1 MANVGFTMH
10 LGLHSQGLVVI
21 HVKSYNNDVLLKK
34 RFCLIGGKMSLRITI
49 ENNYKTAIKSKNTND
64 VNTLRLIKSAIK
76 DRDIAIRSGDNNNVI
91 SDQEILSLL
100 QSLIKQRKDS
110 IDAFKVASRD
120 DLVANEQSEIDI
132 ISKFLPK
139 QMNEVETEEI
149 IQLILEKNNLHS
161 LKDMG
166 RLMNELKA
174 NHAGSIDM
182 ALAGKIAKSKLV
194 T

>member
-1 MANVGFTMH
+1 
-10 LGLHSQGLVVI
+10 
-21 HVKSYNNDVLLKK
+21 
-34 RFCLIGGKMSLRITI
+34 MSLRII
-49 ENNYKTAIKSKNTND
+49 IDDNYKTAIKSKNTNE

-76 DRDIAIRSGDNNNVI
+76 DRDIAIRSGDSNNLI

-110 IDAFKVASRD
+110 IDAFKVAFRD

-132 ISKFLPK
+132 ISNFLPK
-139 QMNEVETEEI
+139 QMNEIETENL
-149 IQLILEKNNLHS
+149 IQLIVEKNNLSS

-182 ALAGKIAKSKLV
+182 TLAGKIVKSKLA